1 MFRAIKYFYQR
12 GRRGYSDR
20 DLWDLSCYLSDML
33 SRALSDLKKN
43 KHGYPPEL
51 TEKKWDRI
59 LTDMQSGFLAQLALM
74 DINTVTDS
82 KEYTKE
88 LTAKMNKGLKLFAKH
103 YMDLWD

>member
-1 MFRAIKYFYQR
+1 MFKEIKYFYQR

-43 KHGYPPEL
+43 KHGYPPML

-59 LTDMQSGFLAQLALM
+59 LTDMQSGFLAHLALM
-74 DINTVTDS
+74 DIMTDS
-82 KEYTKE
+82 KEH
-88 LTAKMNKGLKLFAKH
+88 TAKLVATMDKGLKLFVKY